1 MNIRPLHARVLD
13 LCTKGMDA
21 RQPRW
26 WIVVFVVAV
35 VVFGQ
40 LRTLLTHGRTRA
52 YKYNYATCI
61 VCAQQ
66 HTIL

>member
-1 MNIRPLHARVLD
+1 MHERDGCAAAEMV
-13 LCTKGMDA
+13 
-21 RQPRW
+21 
-26 WIVVFVVAV
+26 IVVFVVAV